1 MHVVRGF
8 YHRSPARAGRYVQ
21 YISHRE
27 EGLPRGDRRE
37 IYGIGERYKDVA
49 RIVPDPLERERA
61 YKRLIQE
68 DAQRLPRPV
77 FHQRVFTV
85 DNRAAAYLASLPRT
99 DAERE
104 LRDAF
109 AKALRGTA
117 VGRQVQGAYA
127 IHWHGGDG
135 RPAHPH
141 IHALLSPLRRD
152 GHGLYLAKSDLLA
165 IQGAWNREVECKL
178 VRGLSP
184 LRAHTPGRV
193 GPPRLDVW
201 VTGSTIA
208 QAIRQAPL
216 LLRQAERAPLTTI
229 GSQVGRHMPGIG
241 KALRAATIATAFVRD
256 PVRTLARLAVATA
269 LRPLPLP
276 VTAITRALYGLSRTL
291 RPEP

>member
-99 DAERE
+99 DAERG
-104 LRDAF
+104 LRERF

-117 VGRQVQGAYA
+117 VGRQAQGANA
-127 IHWHGGDG
+127 IHWHAGDG
-135 RPAHPH
+135 PPAHPR
-141 IHALLSPLRRD
+141 I
-152 GHGLYLAKSDLLA
+152 
-165 IQGAWNREVECKL
+165 
-178 VRGLSP
+178 
-184 LRAHTPGRV
+184 
-193 GPPRLDVW
+193 PRL
-201 VTGSTIA
+201 
-208 QAIRQAPL
+208 
-216 LLRQAERAPLTTI
+216 RAPLRQDRPGPYLAT
-229 GSQVGRHMPGIG
+229 VG
-241 KALRAATIATAFVRD
+241 L
-256 PVRTLARLAVATA
+256 
-269 LRPLPLP
+269 
-276 VTAITRALYGLSRTL
+276 
-291 RPEP
+291 

>member
-8 YHRSPARAGRYVQ
+8 YHRSPARAGRYVT

-27 EGLPRGDRRE
+27 EGLGERRE

-49 RIVPDPLERERA
+49 RMVPDPPERERA

-85 DNRAAAYLASLPRT
+85 DDRAAAHLASLPRPE
-99 DAERE
+99 AERE

-117 VGRQVQGAYA
+117 IGRQVQGVYA
-127 IHWHGGDG
+127 IHWHGGEG

-141 IHALLSPLRRD
+141 IHALLSPLRQD
-152 GHGLYLAKSDLLA
+152 GHGLYLAKSDLIALR
-165 IQGAWNREVECKL
+165 GGWNRRVERKL
-178 VRGLSP
+178 SRGLHP
-184 LRAHTPGRV
+184 PHAHTPGRT
-193 GPPRLDVW
+193 GPPRLDAW
-201 VTGSTIA
+201 VTGTMIA
-208 QAIRQAPL
+208 QAVRQGPL
-216 LLRQAERAPLTTI
+216 LLRQVERAPLTTL
-229 GSQVGRHMPGIG
+229 GSQVGRQTPVIG
-241 KALRAATIATAFVRD
+241 EAFRAAAVATAFARD
-256 PVRTLARLAVATA
+256 PLRTLTRLAVATA

-276 VTAITRALYGLSRTL
+276 VKAITRALYGLSRTL

>member
-27 EGLPRGDRRE
+27 EGLPRGERRE
-37 IYGIGERYKDVA
+37 IYGIGERYKEVA
-49 RIVPDPLERERA
+49 RMVPDPLDRERA
-61 YKRLIQE
+61 YKRLIEE
-68 DAQRLPRPV
+68 DAQRLRRPV

-85 DNRAAAYLASLPRT
+85 DNRAAAQLASLARAE
-99 DAERE
+99 AERE

-117 VGRQVQGAYA
+117 VGRQVQGVYA
-127 IHWHGGDG
+127 IHWHGGEG

-152 GHGLYLAKSDLLA
+152 SHGLYLAKSDLLA
-165 IQGAWNREVECKL
+165 LQGAWIREVERKL
-178 VRGLSP
+178 SRGLTP
-184 LRAHTPGRV
+184 LRAHTPGRA

-201 VTGSTIA
+201 VTGTTIA
-208 QAIRQAPL
+208 QALRQAPL
-216 LLRQAERAPLTTI
+216 LLRQVERAPLTTL
-229 GSQVGRHMPGIG
+229 GSQVGRHTPGLG
-241 KALRAATIATAFVRD
+241 EAFRAATIAAALARD
-256 PVRTLARLAVATA
+256 PIQTLARLAVATA